1 MNLFG
6 GAEMADVA
14 NDKWIN
20 IDEAVGYLGVK
31 SETIRDWLRK
41 NKGICLQDRK
51 IVKIE
56 LLRILVSP
64 FSD

>member
-14 NDKWIN
+14 NNKWIN
-20 IDEAVGYLGVK
+20 IDEAVEYLGVK
-31 SETIRDWLRK
+31 LGTIRDWLRK

-51 IVKIE
+51 IAKI
-56 LLRILVSP
+56 
-64 FSD
+64 